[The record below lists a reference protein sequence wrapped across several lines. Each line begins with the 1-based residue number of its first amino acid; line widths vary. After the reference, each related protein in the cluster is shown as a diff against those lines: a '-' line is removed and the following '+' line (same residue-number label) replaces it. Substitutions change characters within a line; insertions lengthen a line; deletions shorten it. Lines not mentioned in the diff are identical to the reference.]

1 MEMSK
6 VLSIIN
12 KWNGDPDYAIEMLQD
27 VQAEFHYIPKEVI
40 PEISKRTGIPKT
52 QLYFIATF
60 YNAFSLTQRG
70 EHEIQVC
77 TGTTCHVKGA
87 GAIIDE
93 LGRKLSVSPGE
104 TTEDLKYS
112 LENVRCLGCCS
123 LAPVVKVD
131 DNIYGGVKSSR
142 LNKILPKTAKTQEMG
157 EVKKEQKKQEPH
169 IAKGGDE

>member
-6 VLSIIN
+6 VHSIID

-27 VQAEFHYIPKEVI
+27 IQAEFRHIPQDAIAELAKC
-40 PEISKRTGIPKT
+40 TGIPKT
-52 QLYFIATF
+52 RLFFIATF
-60 YNAFSLTQRG
+60 YNAFSLDPRG

-77 TGTTCHVKGA
+77 TGTACHVKGA

-93 LGRKLSVSPGE
+93 LERKLSISVGE
-104 TTEDLKYS
+104 TTKDQKYS

-131 DNIYGGVKSSR
+131 ENIHGGVRSSR
-142 LNKILPKTAKTQEMG
+142 INKVLPRTEG
-157 EVKKEQKKQEPH
+157 E
-169 IAKGGDE
+169 KGGDE